1 MGYKLSKND
10 PFFVSIKDGI
20 SSNAKINV
28 LFRYTVFWASCFE
41 CEIGVVHGQNVKKQ
55 TMLFTE
61 KNKTQLVD
69 RTSLIFDKNKKLD

>member
-1 MGYKLSKND
+1 MSYLGTQYFEPLVLSVKY
-10 PFFVSIKDGI
+10 V
-20 SSNAKINV
+20 
-28 LFRYTVFWASCFE
+28 
-41 CEIGVVHGQNVKKQ
+41 GVVHGQNVKKQ